1 MLAGRRY
8 SEGLHQALE
17 AKERIEIK
25 DENQT
30 LATITLQNY
39 FRLYKTISG
48 MTGTAMTE
56 ASEFHQIYKLG
67 VVPIPTNREMQRID
81 QADLVYKSELGKF
94 NAVVRDIVE
103 RHRKGQPVLVGTVSV
118 EKSEEL
124 SALLKKAGVPHEVLN
139 AKHHEREAS
148 IVARAGVKGAVTV
161 ATNMAGRGTD
171 IMLGGNPEFMADFEL
186 QRRGLSPVDNAAEYE
201 AAWPEEIAKQKAA
214 VATGHAE
221 VISLGGLYV
230 LGTERHE
237 SRRIDN
243 QLRGRSGRQGD
254 PGESRFYLSLQD
266 ELMRRFNSA
275 LVERFLL
282 AAGLPDDEPI
292 ESKMVSNAI
301 KSAQTQVEAQ
311 NFEIRKN
318 VLKYDDVMNRQRLV
332 IYSERRLVLEG
343 KNIGEQVQD
352 FVGETVSAY
361 VRAATAE
368 GYSEDWNL
376 ADLWTALKLVY
387 PISFTAEQLLAEIG
401 GAAALDADFLESR
414 ILEDARDAYAKREA
428 ALGSEVLRELERKVL
443 LSVLDRRW
451 REHLYEMDYLQEGI
465 GLRAMAQRDPLV
477 EYQREGYELFSAMMD
492 AIKEE
497 LASLV
502 FNVEVTIEG
511 DGGAIEAKG
520 VDSKPAQVTPL
531 QYTAADENGVVTSG
545 DVSRNSPCP
554 CGSGKKFKRC
564 HGAA

>member
-1 MLAGRRY
+1 MLSGRRY

-39 FRLYKTISG
+39 FRLYETISG
-48 MTGTAMTE
+48 MTGTALTE
-56 ASEFHQIYKLG
+56 ASEFQQIYKLG
-67 VVPIPTNREMQRID
+67 VVPIPTNRPMQRID
-81 QADLVYKSELGKF
+81 QADLVYKTELGKF
-94 NAVVRDIVE
+94 MAVTQDIVE

-124 SALLKKAGVPHEVLN
+124 SALLKKSGVPHEVLN

-148 IVARAGVKGAVTV
+148 IIARAGVSGAVTV

-186 QRRGLSPVDNAAEYE
+186 QRRGLSPVDNPVEYE
-201 AAWPEEIAKQKAA
+201 AAWPTEIAKQKAA
-214 VATGHAE
+214 VAKDHESVVA
-221 VISLGGLYV
+221 LGGLYV

-275 LVERFLL
+275 LVERFLS
-282 AAGLPDDEPI
+282 AAGLPDNEPI

-301 KSAQTQVEAQ
+301 RSAQTQVEAQ

-318 VLKYDDVMNRQRLV
+318 VLKYDDVMNRQREV
-332 IYSERRLVLEG
+332 IYGERRLVLEG
-343 KNIGEQVQD
+343 EDISTQVQTFLAD
-352 FVGETVSAY
+352 TLVAY
-361 VRAATAE
+361 VNAETAE
-368 GYSEDWNL
+368 GYGEDW
-376 ADLWTALKLVY
+376 DLDRLWQALKLVY
-387 PISFTAEQLLAEIG
+387 PIGFTADELIAKIG
-401 GAAALDADFLESR
+401 SRAALDVDYLADQ
-414 ILEDARDAYAKREA
+414 ILEDATAAYEKRQLE
-428 ALGSEVLRELERKVL
+428 LGEGVMRELERKVL
-443 LSVLDRRW
+443 LSVLDRKW

-477 EYQREGYELFSAMMD
+477 EYQREGYELFAAMMD
-492 AIKEE
+492 GIKEE

-502 FNVEVTIEG
+502 FNVEVSVQG
-511 DGGAIEAKG
+511 DGSEVVAAGIAE
-520 VDSKPAQVTPL
+520 KPADLGAL
-531 QYTAADENGVVTSG
+531 QYTAADESGVSTKG
-545 DVSRNSPCP
+545 EISRNAQCP